1 MSYIHVYSICY
12 VPFLFR
18 KPLVK
23 NTFFKSFPKKM
34 LRLWI
39 SKIYPSEWGFYGFMI
54 RFWICPAKKTQNPFL
69 DSEIWI
75 WIIPK
80 KTHPLRSWSERVF
93 ISQRSVYTNDT
104 ADWFRV
110 CSNCI
115 KLKKTTRKTHI
126 VINCVKLKFKTNE
139 KDVHC
144 FREDLNFSVCLS
156 LKD

>member
-1 MSYIHVYSICY
+1 MQHLLFAIFVQKTAGQKYFFQILSQENAQIVNLKN
-12 VPFLFR
+12 VPIT
-18 KPLVK
+18 VWI
-23 NTFFKSFPKKM
+23 
-34 LRLWI
+34 LR
-39 SKIYPSEWGFYGFMI
+39 FMI

-69 DSEIWI
+69 DLEIWI

-80 KTHPLRSWSERVF
+80 KTHPLRSWSERIF

-126 VINCVKLKFKTNE
+126 VINCVKLKLKTDE

-144 FREDLNFSVCLS
+144 LVKCLI
-156 LKD
+156 L

>member
-12 VPFLFR
+12 VPFLF
-18 KPLVK
+18 KTACQKYFFQILSQK
-23 NTFFKSFPKKM
+23 NAQIVNLRNLPIRVWILWIHDPFLDLPCKKM
-34 LRLWI
+34 QYL
-39 SKIYPSEWGFYGFMI
+39 
-54 RFWICPAKKTQNPFL
+54 FL

-75 WIIPK
+75 WIIPQK
-80 KTHPLRSWSERVF
+80 MHPLRSWSERVF

-144 FREDLNFSVCLS
+144 FREDFSVCLS